1 MVRLQKVNFHIDN
14 IYNLDLDFL
23 QSLERKYI
31 LIDLDNTLD
40 AYNVLVPAKRT
51 YELLQEISS
60 RFMIPIIMS
69 NNKKKRVKSYCDHLR
84 AKYYIYSSKKPSKKK
99 IVNYLKSIGVEK
111 GEEVIVIGDQLLTDA
126 KLARNLGAMMI
137 LTEPLTKKEHWSA
150 KFTRL
155 IDRPLRHH
163 YAKLNML
170 GRAANRK

>member
-60 RFMIPIIMS
+60 RFMIPIIIAITFVP
-69 NNKKKRVKSYCDHLR
+69 NIIFILLKNHPRKR
-84 AKYYIYSSKKPSKKK
+84 
-99 IVNYLKSIGVEK
+99 
-111 GEEVIVIGDQLLTDA
+111 
-126 KLARNLGAMMI
+126 
-137 LTEPLTKKEHWSA
+137 
-150 KFTRL
+150 
-155 IDRPLRHH
+155 
-163 YAKLNML
+163 
-170 GRAANRK
+170 